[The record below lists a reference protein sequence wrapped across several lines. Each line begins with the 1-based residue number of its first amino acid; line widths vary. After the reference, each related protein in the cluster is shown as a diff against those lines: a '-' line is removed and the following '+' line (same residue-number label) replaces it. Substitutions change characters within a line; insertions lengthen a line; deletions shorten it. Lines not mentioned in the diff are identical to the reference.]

1 MGGMWGVPGGGVWWV
16 EGCLKGVYGA
26 VGCAWRGRG
35 GGTRGSVWVRAPPAP
50 PQVDKKELAGRTLLR
65 VPGYETPI
73 EFGVLVAFAYPL
85 EGDGG
90 CGGWGGGLGGAPVGG
105 GRPHSRGLGRS
116 GAAP

>member
-1 MGGMWGVPGGGVWWV
+1 MSMGLWGVHGGGEGGHPWV
-16 EGCLKGVYGA
+16 GVGQ
-26 VGCAWRGRG
+26 
-35 GGTRGSVWVRAPPAP
+35 SPPCPP